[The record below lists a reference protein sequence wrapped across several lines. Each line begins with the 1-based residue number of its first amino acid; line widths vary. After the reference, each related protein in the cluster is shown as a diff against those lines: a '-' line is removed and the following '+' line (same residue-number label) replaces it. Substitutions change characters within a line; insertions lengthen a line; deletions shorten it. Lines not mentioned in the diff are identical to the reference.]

1 MEGIVPAV
9 KIPAQRSGWLGF
21 ALSDLL
27 GAIGD
32 QPDLVWQVVDARFA
46 FDDQAVSDTW
56 QAVAYDSRMA
66 SGVDIKW
73 GQMEE
78 LAAAGGQI
86 VQGTFTAFDGNEA
99 IVQLVAFGSSHWVV
113 WARRVRVL
121 EQVRT
126 AFTGVEDYDARLP
139 HR

>member
-1 MEGIVPAV
+1 MEREVPAV

-21 ALSDLL
+21 DLSDVLD
-27 GAIGD
+27 AIGE
-32 QPDLVWQVVDARFA
+32 QPELVWQVVDARFA

-73 GQMEE
+73 EQMER

-86 VQGTFTAFDGNEA
+86 AQGTFTAFDGNDA
-99 IVQLVAFGSSHWVV
+99 IVQLAAFGSHWVV
-113 WARRVRVL
+113 WARRSRVL
-121 EQVRT
+121 ERLRG

>member
-1 MEGIVPAV
+1 MPAV

-21 ALSDLL
+21 DLSDVLDAV
-27 GAIGD
+27 GK
-32 QPDLVWQVVDARFA
+32 QPELVWQVVDAKFA
-46 FDDQAVSDTW
+46 FDNQAVSDTW

-73 GQMEE
+73 EQMEQ

-86 VQGTFTAFDGNEA
+86 AQGTFTAFDGNDA
-99 IVQLVAFGSSHWVV
+99 IVQLVAFGSSHWIV
-113 WARRVRVL
+113 WARRSRVL
-121 EQVRT
+121 ERVRT
-126 AFTGVEDYDARLP
+126 AFVGVENYDARLP